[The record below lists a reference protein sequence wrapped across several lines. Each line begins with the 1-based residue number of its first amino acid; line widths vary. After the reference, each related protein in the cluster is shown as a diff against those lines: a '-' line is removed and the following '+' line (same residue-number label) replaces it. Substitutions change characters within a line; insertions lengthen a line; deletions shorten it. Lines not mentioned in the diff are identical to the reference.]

1 MPILDDFSLFLNIA
15 GTVLQLNSLRNI
27 YFLTTFWLKNK
38 VFNIDI
44 DFEKVWFLPG
54 YVSVLEKN
62 LDIDL

>member
-44 DFEKVWFLPG
+44 DFEKV
-54 YVSVLEKN
+54 
-62 LDIDL
+62 

>member
-1 MPILDDFSLFLNIA
+1 
-15 GTVLQLNSLRNI
+15 LRNI